1 MTTIF
6 VNLLKNTQTK
16 CTFVRSYTKNREK
29 DSRMIGG

>member
-16 CTFVRSYTKNREK
+16 CTFVRSYTKK
-29 DSRMIGG
+29 